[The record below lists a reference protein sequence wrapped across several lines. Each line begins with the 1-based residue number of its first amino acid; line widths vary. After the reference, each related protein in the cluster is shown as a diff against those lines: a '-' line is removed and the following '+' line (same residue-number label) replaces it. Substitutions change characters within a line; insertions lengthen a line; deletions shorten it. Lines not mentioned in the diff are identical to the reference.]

1 MIKPYMISYD
11 LDTPGQK
18 YDELFSAIKQ
28 FGGSYI
34 KLQDSFWLVR
44 NNLTPSEMCEK
55 LSPVLDGN
63 DELFICE
70 LQKKI
75 GSSFESQSLGLDTNS
90 GMVPLIV
97 SWRSLLP
104 LIAWNAFLIS
114 SGVAFDI

>member
-44 NNLTPSEMCEK
+44 NNLTPCEMC
-55 LSPVLDGN
+55 
-63 DELFICE
+63 
-70 LQKKI
+70 
-75 GSSFESQSLGLDTNS
+75 
-90 GMVPLIV
+90 
-97 SWRSLLP
+97 
-104 LIAWNAFLIS
+104 
-114 SGVAFDI
+114 

>member
-70 LQKKI
+70 LQNNYQGRTSKENWKFI
-75 GSSFESQSLGLDTNS
+75 RESIFGS
-90 GMVPLIV
+90 
-97 SWRSLLP
+97 
-104 LIAWNAFLIS
+104 
-114 SGVAFDI
+114 